1 MVTLEVELTEKI
13 IVNLLCSMEDNEI
26 VRVIKN
32 TLKQVCLV
40 DSELDNLSEFIDT
53 L

>member
-1 MVTLEVELTEKI
+1 MATLEVEITEKT

-26 VRVIKN
+26 IIVIKN
-32 TLKQVCLV
+32 TLKQIRLE
-40 DSELDNLSEFIDT
+40 DNELDDLSEFIDK